1 MEIKLSQNEINILS
15 EEVYKIIKDIPIYYL
30 NEIVENAV
38 LERKKEGEIE
48 YVDYVYSSEDD
59 SDCSLTDGS
68 SDEDSS
74 IDSESESD

>member
-38 LERKKEGEIE
+38 IERKKEGEIE
-48 YVDYVYSSEDD
+48 YVDYVYSSEE
-59 SDCSLTDGS
+59 DCSLSDDS
-68 SDEDSS
+68 SEEDSS
-74 IDSESESD
+74 SESESD

>member
-1 MEIKLSQNEINILS
+1 MEIKLSQNEINVLS

-48 YVDYVYSSEDD
+48 YVDYVYSSEDED
-59 SDCSLTDGS
+59 SLIDDS
-68 SDEDSS
+68 SEEDSS
-74 IDSESESD
+74 SESESD

>member
-48 YVDYVYSSEDD
+48 YVDYVYSSEE
-59 SDCSLTDGS
+59 DCSLTDGS
-68 SDEDSS
+68 SDEDSC

>member
-38 LERKKEGEIE
+38 LERKKECEIE
-48 YVDYVYSSEDD
+48 YVDYVYSSEE
-59 SDCSLTDGS
+59 DCSLT
-68 SDEDSS
+68 EDSS
-74 IDSESESD
+74 EEDPSSESESD